1 MEISYFTFIMTIVNI
16 FLALSVKNTC
26 LIIMCYFACCNYFRI
41 SSTKASPKGNKNL
54 LDEKLAV
61 TLDMAKVSDRNAAL
75 VLTPAL
81 QSLGHDPAEF
91 NINRSSIRRQRIK
104 CRQKIAANLKAE
116 FRPGVPLTIHWD
128 GKLLEDICSK
138 EIVDRLPVLVSG
150 VGVDQLLAVPKLL
163 SGTGEASAAA
173 VYEAVVAWNICD
185 QVKCMCF
192 DTTVV
197 NSGPRNGACILLE
210 QKLDKDML
218 WCACRHHIL
227 EIMLEAVV
235 ILALGTSKGPDILIF
250 KRFQTNWEFID
261 RSTYDIIASDE
272 ALHSAVSG
280 VASQIVEF
288 AKRQLEQFQPRDDY
302 RELLELT
309 IIFLGGVP
317 ARGVSFRAPAGLH
330 RARWMA
336 KSIYSLKIWMLKGQ
350 FKLTKREQK
359 GIADIC
365 LFTVKLYVTAWY
377 QAPYA
382 PFAPRLDLQLLKDI
396 MEYKAFNTAVAH
408 VALKKFLGHLWYLSE
423 ELVAFAFFDDAV
435 SLDTKRQM
443 VEALHNTGGNE
454 HPLKRITLDPTIIS
468 SKQLQYFVTENTQRF
483 FTITGI
489 SSAFLQ
495 TDVES
500 WKTNDDYNTAQTTV
514 ISIRVVNDIAERG
527 VALMDEYNKLH
538 TNNEDQK
545 QFLLLIVKEFRQ
557 RYPDR
562 NKQTLMQ

>member
-1 MEISYFTFIMTIVNI
+1 M
-16 FLALSVKNTC
+16 
-26 LIIMCYFACCNYFRI
+26 
-41 SSTKASPKGNKNL
+41 
-54 LDEKLAV
+54 
-61 TLDMAKVSDRNAAL
+61 
-75 VLTPAL
+75 
-81 QSLGHDPAEF
+81 
-91 NINRSSIRRQRIK
+91 RSFS
-104 CRQKIAANLKAE
+104 
-116 FRPGVPLTIHWD
+116 W
-128 GKLLEDICSK
+128 
-138 EIVDRLPVLVSG
+138 
-150 VGVDQLLAVPKLL
+150 
-163 SGTGEASAAA
+163 A

-235 ILALGTSKGPDILIF
+235 NLLLVLQKIQILIF

-288 AKRQLEQFQPRDDY
+288 AKRQLEQFQPQDDY

-336 KSIYSLKIWMLKGQ
+336 KSIYSLKIWMLKGR

-396 MEYKAFNTAVAH
+396 MEYKALNTAVAD

-423 ELVAFAFFDDAV
+423 ELVAFAFFDDAI

-443 VEALHNTGGNE
+443 VEGLHNTGGNE
-454 HPLKRITLDPTIIS
+454 HPLKRITLDPTVIS
-468 SKQLQYFVTENTQRF
+468 SKQLQDFVTENTEIFHHHRHF
-483 FTITGI
+483 I
-489 SSAFLQ
+489 SVS
-495 TDVES
+495 
-500 WKTNDDYNTAQTTV
+500 
-514 ISIRVVNDIAERG
+514 
-527 VALMDEYNKLH
+527 
-538 TNNEDQK
+538 
-545 QFLLLIVKEFRQ
+545 
-557 RYPDR
+557 PDR
-562 NKQTLMQ
+562 CRILENQ

>member
-1 MEISYFTFIMTIVNI
+1 M
-16 FLALSVKNTC
+16 
-26 LIIMCYFACCNYFRI
+26 
-41 SSTKASPKGNKNL
+41 
-54 LDEKLAV
+54 
-61 TLDMAKVSDRNAAL
+61 
-75 VLTPAL
+75 
-81 QSLGHDPAEF
+81 
-91 NINRSSIRRQRIK
+91 
-104 CRQKIAANLKAE
+104 
-116 FRPGVPLTIHWD
+116 
-128 GKLLEDICSK
+128 
-138 EIVDRLPVLVSG
+138 
-150 VGVDQLLAVPKLL
+150 
-163 SGTGEASAAA
+163 
-173 VYEAVVAWNICD
+173 YEAVVAWNICD

-210 QKLDKDML
+210 QKLDKDIL

-227 EIMLEAVV
+227 EIMLETVV

-309 IIFLGGVP
+309 IIFRGGVP
-317 ARGVSFRAPAGLH
+317 DRGVSFRAPARLH

-396 MEYKAFNTAVAH
+396 MEYKALNTAVAD
-408 VALKKFLGHLWYLSE
+408 VAPKKFLGHLWYLSE

-454 HPLKRITLDPTIIS
+454 HPLKRITLDPAVIS
-468 SKQLQYFVTENTQRF
+468 SKQLQDFVTENTQRF

-545 QFLLLIVKEFRQ
+545 QFLLLIVKEFHQ